1 MDQPLPRCYRF
12 GHFEL
17 DPRSGQLERD
27 GVGVRLQEQPLQA
40 LLLLLERAGDVVT
53 RDELRRRVWQDET
66 FVDFDHGVNS
76 IVKRL
81 RDALGDSAE
90 NPVFI
95 ETLPRRGYRFL
106 VHVEAVAPVSAPKA
120 PVEATPPE
128 AMAGTPRRGWALRL
142 ANARSGQG
150 IAAAALVVSLA
161 AAAYLAFRLMSP
173 RTAAPAA
180 RQVRLAVLFFENLTG
195 HQDQQFFA
203 DGLHE
208 EMISRLG
215 RMQPGRLAVIART
228 SVMPYRDATKSI
240 ATIARE
246 LDVDF
251 VLEGSVRQAGERFRI
266 TAQLIRA
273 DDQSHLWTAT
283 YDRSWSDIFA
293 IQSDVGARVADSLAL
308 ELLPA
313 SEAAAAHGHVSPKAY
328 EHYLKGR
335 FYWNQRTRDPSTQ
348 LNRAIEQFK
357 LAIAEEPGYALAYA
371 GLADAYNSVFFAN
384 PGQGD
389 APYASASTA
398 IERALQLDPQ
408 LASAYGTRAWM
419 TMHFDHDWA
428 EAERTFQRAFE
439 IDPGDP
445 LTRFRH
451 AHLLAI
457 RGRVPEAEKDAE
469 SARRLDPLSAP
480 ITNILAW
487 FAYYRGD
494 RGRAVQRMAEAAE
507 LEGNPTQS
515 RVFTAYIDSLNGD
528 CDRART
534 ELSELA
540 LDVETFRLGEAA
552 FAHARCGGPASP
564 GELRQLLLAQRLTY
578 STAMF
583 HFGRGEM
590 DAFYEWL
597 NRAIDERFPEPM
609 YLATDPAFN
618 RERQNPR
625 FQAALHR
632 LGL

>member
-17 DPRSGQLERD
+17 DPRSGELERD

-53 RDELRRRVWQDET
+53 REELRRRIWQDET

-81 RDALGDSAE
+81 REELGDSAE

-95 ETLPRRGYRFL
+95 QTLPRRGYRFL
-106 VHVEAVAPVSAPKA
+106 VQVEAVAPASAPKT
-120 PVEATPPE
+120 PVEATAPDAAP
-128 AMAGTPRRGWALRL
+128 GKQRRSW
-142 ANARSGQG
+142 G

-161 AAAYLAFRLMSP
+161 VGAYVAFRLIGP
-173 RTAAPAA
+173 RAGAPAA

-195 HQDQQFFA
+195 SPDQQFFA

-228 SVMPYRDATKSI
+228 SVMPYRDASKSI

-246 LDVDF
+246 LGVDF
-251 VLEGSVRQAGERFRI
+251 VLEGSVRQTGERFRI

-273 DDQSHLWTAT
+273 ADQSHLWTAT

-293 IQSDVGARVADSLAL
+293 IQSDVSARVADSLAL

-313 SEAAAAHGHVSPKAY
+313 SEAAAAHGPVSPKAY

-335 FYWNQRTRDPSTQ
+335 FYWNQRIRDPSSQ
-348 LNRAIEQFK
+348 LIRAIEQFK
-357 LAIAEEPGYALAYA
+357 LAIAEEPDYALAYA
-371 GLADAYNSVFFAN
+371 GLADAYNSIFFAN
-384 PGQGD
+384 PGQGS
-389 APYASASTA
+389 APYASAFAA

-419 TMHFDHDWA
+419 TMHFDHDWG

-457 RGRVPEAEKDAE
+457 SGRVPEAEKDAE
-469 SARRLDPLSAP
+469 IARRLDPLSAQ
-480 ITNILAW
+480 IANILAW

-507 LEGNPTQS
+507 LEGNPTRF
-515 RVFTAYIDSLNGD
+515 RVFAAFIDALNGD
-528 CDRART
+528 CDRARS

-540 LDVETFRLGEAA
+540 IDVDTLRLGEAA
-552 FAHARCGGPASP
+552 FAHARCGSAASA
-564 GELRQLLLAQRLTY
+564 GDVRQVLVAQRLTY

-583 HFGRGEM
+583 HFGRGET

>member
-1 MDQPLPRCYRF
+1 M
-12 GHFEL
+12 
-17 DPRSGQLERD
+17 DPRSGELERD
-27 GVGVRLQEQPLQA
+27 GVAVRLQEQPLQA
-40 LLLLLERAGDVVT
+40 LLLLVERAGDVVT
-53 RDELRRRVWQDET
+53 REEFRRRIWPDET
-66 FVDFDHGVNS
+66 FVDFDHGLNS

-81 RDALGDSAE
+81 REALEDSAE

-95 ETLPRRGYRFL
+95 QTLPRRGYRFL
-106 VHVEAVAPVSAPKA
+106 AHVEAVAPASAPKA
-120 PVEATPPE
+120 AVEATAPD
-128 AMAGTPRRGWALRL
+128 AATGIRRRWWALRL
-142 ANARSGQG
+142 ANARSGRG
-150 IAAAALVVSLA
+150 IAAAALVVLA
-161 AAAYLAFRLMSP
+161 AGAYVAFRIVGP
-173 RTAAPAA
+173 HAVAPAA
-180 RQVRLAVLFFENLTG
+180 RQVRLAVLLFENLTG
-195 HQDQQFFA
+195 SQDQQFFA

-208 EMISRLG
+208 EMISRLA

-228 SVMPYRDATKSI
+228 SVMPYRDASKSI

-246 LDVDF
+246 LGVDF

-273 DDQSHLWTAT
+273 HDQSQLWTAT

-313 SEAAAAHGHVSPKAY
+313 PEAAVAHGHVNPKAY

-335 FYWNQRTRDPSTQ
+335 FYWNQRIRDPSSQ
-348 LNRAIEQFK
+348 LNRAIEQFR
-357 LAIAEEPGYALAYA
+357 LAIAEEPDYALAYA
-371 GLADAYNSVFFAN
+371 GLADAYNSIFFAN
-384 PGQGD
+384 PGHGS
-389 APYASASTA
+389 APYASALAA

-419 TMHFDHDWA
+419 TMHFDHDWSG
-428 EAERTFQRAFE
+428 AERTFQRAFE
-439 IDPGDP
+439 MDSSDP
-445 LTRFRH
+445 LIRFRH

-457 RGRVPEAEKDAE
+457 RGRVPEAEQDAE
-469 SARRLDPLSAP
+469 VARRLDPLSAP
-480 ITNILAW
+480 IANILAW

-494 RGRAVQRMAEAAE
+494 PGTALQRMAEAAE
-507 LEGNPTQS
+507 LEGDPTRS
-515 RVFTAYIDSLNGD
+515 RAFAAYIHSLIGD

-540 LDVETFRLGEAA
+540 LAVETLRLGEAA
-552 FAHARCGGPASP
+552 FAHARCGGPAP
-564 GELRQLLLAQRLTY
+564 AGDVREVLVAQRLTY

-625 FQAALHR
+625 FQAALQR